1 MESTEKMRLCP
12 YCEGSVPLGSP
23 NCRFCGSAFDIIDTT
38 AKETFSKSHHH
49 RNYTPPYSPPTENIH
64 ESVFYPEKDEKS
76 YKGKEND
83 STEEEEKGHLIA
95 LTLLSCGGMLVTL
108 SFLLFFFSE
117 HGRVVLEWKSRYWS
131 LYMIL
136 GAPMLYY
143 GFKKLK
149 QLI

>member
-23 NCRFCGSAFDIIDTT
+23 TCRFCGTAFDNIEVSG
-38 AKETFSKSHHH
+38 KGTFRGRSAHMD
-49 RNYTPPYSPPTENIH
+49 YTPPYSPPTENVH

-76 YKGKEND
+76 YKAKEND

-95 LTLLSCGGMLVTL
+95 LTLLSCGSMLFTL
-108 SFLLFFFSE
+108 SLLLFFFSE

>member
-12 YCEGSVPLGSP
+12 YCEGSVPLGSA
-23 NCRFCGSAFDIIDTT
+23 NCRFCGSFFDNTEAP
-38 AKETFSKSHHH
+38 AKGPFKQ
-49 RNYTPPYSPPTENIH
+49 RLAPMDYTPPYVPATENIH

-76 YKGKEND
+76 YKVKEND

-95 LTLLSCGGMLVTL
+95 LTLLSCGSMLFTL
-108 SFLLFFFSE
+108 SLLLLFFSE

-136 GAPMLYY
+136 ATPMLYY

>member
-1 MESTEKMRLCP
+1 MESTEKTRLCP

-23 NCRFCGSAFDIIDTT
+23 TCRFCGSAFDNTKTPDKG
-38 AKETFSKSHHH
+38 AFRGRSAHMD
-49 RNYTPPYSPPTENIH
+49 YTPPYSPPTENIH
-64 ESVFYPEKDEKS
+64 ESVFYPEKDEKM
-76 YKGKEND
+76 YKVKESE

-95 LTLLSCGGMLVTL
+95 LTLLSCGSMLFTL
-108 SFLLFFFSE
+108 SMFLFFFSE